1 MPFRGMLVIWNGE
14 WAVFTSLYSGL
25 SFTSIPS
32 VNTSGETVRHPDLRL
47 SELSPRKRA
56 SSAASQKATR
66 GERGRPTSRE
76 TGRRPVT
83 QKKKGGPVSQNVVP
97 SAGILKKPRSNEAP
111 RPAHALK
118 RVTSHFVAP
127 VPPKSSKPTSRT
139 REATA
144 APSRQTSK
152 NPAPRTR
159 TAQKTLEH
167 PTSARPR
174 PPSQQRSHSR
184 STSVSLDY
192 AVDNEVEWEPDV
204 EISMV
209 DAHEAKI
216 FPSRVIEPSF
226 ANIVQSSPARRKRS
240 NSRKRALDA
249 EINEAEQD
257 RIVKRM
263 RIDNAYVSPKLHNYS
278 PNREPSAPIKSRNQD
293 WSQNAR
299 SHEREVSPVPP
310 RGRSRSNS
318 RPRMEEVVS
327 RGYLDQYRD
336 EEIQEVLMEMDQ
348 GDVEEDVFG
357 SVLENSSSRLDTI
370 AGPRAPRKT
379 KTSHR
384 DPALLPPSSTANAPK
399 LRRNTIAPKCRL
411 TVPRSPKFSETNKQ
425 RALRG
430 IARER
435 ERKEREK
442 QEWKKREEEKRLRHE
457 CWQRVC
463 LTLYCR
469 RVALLTPMQPPTPP
483 IPVRE
488 PKDTV
493 PQAFTFQSDSRAEH
507 WKEFEKKRTIWEARS
522 SALATSASSQGTN
535 PIRKRVPQVHSS
547 AAPKLFTETRA
558 AQRREF
564 DEAIR
569 QKEAELDRLREEQAK
584 QLEREEA
591 EWRKQE
597 RRRLDQKVK
606 ANPIPD
612 WYQNAPRRGYT
623 KA

>member
-1 MPFRGMLVIWNGE
+1 MGCVHILH
-14 WAVFTSLYSGL
+14 SGL

-56 SSAASQKATR
+56 SSAAPQKAIR
-66 GERGRPTSRE
+66 GDRGRPTSRE

-83 QKKKGGPVSQNVVP
+83 QKKKSKPVSQNVVP
-97 SAGILKKPRSNEAP
+97 SASILKKPRSNEAP

-118 RVTSHFVAP
+118 RVASHLVAP
-127 VPPKSSKPTSRT
+127 GPPKSSKPTSRT
-139 REATA
+139 REAAA

-152 NPAPRTR
+152 NLAPRTR
-159 TAQKTLEH
+159 PAQKTLEH

-174 PPSQQRSHSR
+174 PPSRQRSHSR
-184 STSVSLDY
+184 STSVSLDH
-192 AVDNEVEWEPDV
+192 AMNNEMERESDV
-204 EISMV
+204 EIGIV
-209 DAHEAKI
+209 DAYEAKM
-216 FPSRVIEPSF
+216 FPSRITEPSF
-226 ANIVQSSPARRKRS
+226 ANVAQSSPAPRRRS

-249 EINEAEQD
+249 EINDAEQE
-257 RIVKRM
+257 RIAKRM
-263 RIDNAYVSPKLHNYS
+263 RIDNVYVSPKLHICS
-278 PNREPSAPIKSRNQD
+278 PNREPSAPVKSRNQN
-293 WSQNAR
+293 WSQNAQ

-318 RPRMEEVVS
+318 RPRMEEVVP

-336 EEIQEVLMEMDQ
+336 EEIQEVLMEIGQ
-348 GDVEEDVFG
+348 GDVEEDVEEDVFG
-357 SVLENSSSRLDTI
+357 SVLENSSSRLDSI
-370 AGPRAPRKT
+370 AGPRPQRKT
-379 KTSHR
+379 KTSHLT
-384 DPALLPPSSTANAPK
+384 PACLPPNLTANAPR

-411 TVPRSPKFSETNKQ
+411 TVQRSPKFSETNKQ

-442 QEWKKREEEKRLRHE
+442 QEFKKREEEKRLRLE
-457 CWQRVC
+457 CWQRVR
-463 LTLYCR
+463 LTLYYR
-469 RVALLTPMQPPTPP
+469 RIALLTPMQPPTPP
-483 IPVRE
+483 MPVRE
-488 PKDTV
+488 PKVTV
-493 PQAFTFQSDSRAEH
+493 PQAFTLQSDSRAEH
-507 WKEFEKKRTIWEARS
+507 WREFEERRTIWEARS
-522 SALATSASSQGTN
+522 SALATSAASQGSH
-535 PIRKRVPQVHSS
+535 PIQKQAPQVHSS
-547 AAPKLFTETRA
+547 AAPKLFTEARA

-569 QKEAELDRLREEQAK
+569 QKEAELERLREERAR

-612 WYQNAPRRGYT
+612 WYQNAPRRGNT